1 MLKLT
6 IKIENDISELGE
18 TTFKG
23 TFDSLYAIF
32 GDNEHLYKAITEAQ
46 NYANA
51 ENLNEEELVEY
62 DETPEYDGSSKIDL
76 INSDEVFS
84 K

>member
-18 TTFKG
+18 KTFG
-23 TFDSLYAIF
+23 GSFDTLYAIF

-51 ENLNEEELVEY
+51 ENINEEELVDNNQVIAGVDFTESLN
-62 DETPEYDGSSKIDL
+62 ELNNLSIR
-76 INSDEVFS
+76 
-84 K
+84 